1 MVIAAAQVVL
11 RLAENESLKGKRQ
24 VVKSLLARLRNTFG
38 VAAAE
43 VDTLDSWHTAT
54 LGIAVVSND
63 AQHGDEVLG
72 KLAPHNHKLAVE
84 LAGVPEHIR
93 GFGHVKERHVKDAKA
108 RETVLLGEF
117 RAAQAPAAAV
127 KVAA

>member
-1 MVIAAAQVVL
+1 MVIGVARVVL

-54 LGIAVVSND
+54 LGIALVSND
-63 AQHGDEVLG
+63 AKHVDEVLG
-72 KLAPHNHKLAVE
+72 KVLSYVE
-84 LAGVPEHIR
+84 ETRL
-93 GFGHVKERHVKDAKA
+93 DA
-108 RETVLLGEF
+108 EVVSFDTEILHSF
-117 RAAQAPAAAV
+117 
-127 KVAA
+127 